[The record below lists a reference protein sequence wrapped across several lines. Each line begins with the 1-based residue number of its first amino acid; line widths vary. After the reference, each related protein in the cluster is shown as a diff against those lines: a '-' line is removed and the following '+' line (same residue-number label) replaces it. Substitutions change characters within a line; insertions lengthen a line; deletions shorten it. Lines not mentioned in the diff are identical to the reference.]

1 MNSFLYYS
9 ISSNLTEDEII
20 EVDSQVDK
28 SREAVYLFFR
38 ELPSNSKRRAKQ
50 ICLYVT
56 FVVAISQPLT
66 PYAYTVMVPLPPP
79 IERLSPIEQDIII
92 GHKNSYP
99 QITPFIEPKTHKTI
113 LTDNRIEDLNIIVN
127 KLENGSITLDE
138 AILKLRAGGGD
149 LSPLTKILIRIVLV
163 WVMQKNAG
171 TAEAFTKPSFGHL
184 SKVGPTPRIAPKL
197 QENPIDRNNPLQGS
211 CKSSNH
217 PSMDKFANSLSLEY
231 SEFQNKYY
239 SESLPKRFD
248 TNNYSTKEFKEL
260 AQDPRSSDNKFDR
273 VSIDEAR
280 TVVQAKLEKVIIKP
294 TRPDTETAKRVDL
307 DFRVKGPAPFTHI
320 DVKNPVGSEI
330 LKKQGQAISLE
341 DMSYRIGQ
349 KIVAQK
355 QRFVGLEDGPL
366 GPENV
371 GHIVDLC
378 YVPSSEKA
386 IVKQN
391 VLQGARDKGS
401 DAGIIF
407 LNDT

>member
-1 MNSFLYYS
+1 MTALLYYS
-9 ISSNLTEDEII
+9 ISSKLTDDEIKEI
-20 EVDSQVDK
+20 DK
-28 SREAVYLFFR
+28 QISKNRETLKS
-38 ELPSNSKRRAKQ
+38 LSSNSKLKVQKVLANGMLVFQ
-50 ICLYVT
+50 L
-56 FVVAISQPLT
+56 SQPLL
-66 PYAYTVMVPLPPP
+66 YTVVVPLPPSL
-79 IERLSPIEQDIII
+79 ERLSPIEQDKILSD
-92 GHKNSYP
+92 KSSSP
-99 QITPFIEPKTHKTI
+99 QIAPFIKPKIHKTI
-113 LTDNRIEDLNIIVN
+113 LTDKRIEDLNIIVN

-138 AILKLRAGGGD
+138 AILKLRAGAN
-149 LSPLTKILIRIVLV
+149 LSPLTKMLFRIVLV
-163 WVMQKNAG
+163 WVMEKNAA
-171 TAEAFTKPSFGHL
+171 TTEAFTRPSFGH
-184 SKVGPTPRIAPKL
+184 SNKVGPTPRIAPKL
-197 QENPIDRNNPLQGS
+197 QENPVDIKQG
-211 CKSSNH
+211 SSNH
-217 PSMDKFANSLSLEY
+217 PYMDKFANSLSPEY
-231 SEFQNKYY
+231 SKFQNKYY

-260 AQDPRSSDNKFDR
+260 AQDPRSSDTKFDR

-280 TVVQAKLEKVIIKP
+280 TVVQAKLEKVIIEP
-294 TRPDTETAKRVDL
+294 ARPGMEAAKRVDL
-307 DFRVKGPAPFTHI
+307 DFTVQGPAPFTHI

-330 LKKQGQAISLE
+330 LKKQGQTISLE

-355 QRFVGLEDGPL
+355 QRFVGLENGPL

-391 VLQGARDKGS
+391 VLQGALDKGS